1 MQSNKTCLI
10 VEQYLGYL
18 SIIKNHSKNT
28 ILEYRTDLLMFFS
41 YIMSLRNINI
51 IDNNFAKVDLEFIK
65 SISLN
70 DMYSFITN
78 CQKTLNSSARTRAR
92 KILSIRQFW
101 KYLKTKAHAKVLLQQ
116 KSILILI
123 NINYNLLLTIIH

>member
-1 MQSNKTCLI
+1 MQTNKTCPI

-18 SIIKNHSKNT
+18 SIIKNRSENT

-41 YIMSLRNINI
+41 YIMSSRGINI
-51 IDNNFAKVDLEFIK
+51 IDNNFANVDLEFIK

-78 CQKTLNSSARTRAR
+78 C
-92 KILSIRQFW
+92 
-101 KYLKTKAHAKVLLQQ
+101 
-116 KSILILI
+116 
-123 NINYNLLLTIIH
+123 